1 MVIPEFFVSFVIA
14 VILTG
19 LYVLVTRNSARRT
32 GLIWLFLLIFLAIWA
47 GGVWIRPFGPTL
59 WGLHWLVFVLAGL
72 LIGLL
77 LIIILPGKP
86 PEGRHETLNM
96 LERVELEKELETLT
110 YITLG
115 ISFWILIIG
124 LVIAIILHHVIG
136 VDL

>member
-1 MVIPEFFVSFVIA
+1 
-14 VILTG
+14 
-19 LYVLVTRNSARRT
+19 
-32 GLIWLFLLIFLAIWA
+32 LIWLFLLIFLAIWA

-72 LIGLL
+72 MISLL
-77 LIIILPGKP
+77 LIIILPRKTP
-86 PEGRHETLNM
+86 AGRHETLNM

-115 ISFWILIIG
+115 IFFWILIIG